1 MRGSRADEPSVPSG
15 ALPFVLIVSVA
26 AIALWIV
33 ARFPALAPRSV
44 AGVSGWLA
52 AGLGLTFVAKPVF
65 GVLGPVTG
73 PVAALV
79 LVELASGVCI
89 MLAVAWTTLWV
100 IRASA
105 APH

>member
-1 MRGSRADEPSVPSG
+1 MPSS
-15 ALPFVLIVSVA
+15 ALPFVLIAAVA
-26 AIALWIV
+26 AIALWV
-33 ARFPALAPRSV
+33 VVRFPALAPRTA

-52 AGLGLTFVAKPVF
+52 AGIALTLVAKPTF
-65 GVLGPVTG
+65 AVLGPVTG
-73 PVAALV
+73 PVPALV
-79 LVELASGVCI
+79 FVELASGICM

>member
-1 MRGSRADEPSVPSG
+1 MPTS

-33 ARFPALAPRSV
+33 VRFPALAPRTA
-44 AGVSGWLA
+44 AGVTAWLA
-52 AGLGLTFVAKPVF
+52 SGLGLTFVAKPVF

-73 PVAALV
+73 PVPALV

-105 APH
+105 ASH